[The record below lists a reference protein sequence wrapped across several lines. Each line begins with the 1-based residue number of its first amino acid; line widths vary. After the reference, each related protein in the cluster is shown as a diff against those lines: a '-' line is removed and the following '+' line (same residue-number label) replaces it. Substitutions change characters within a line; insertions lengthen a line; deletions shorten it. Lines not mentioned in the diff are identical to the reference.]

1 MIRKDLFDGA
11 YEGRRVLVTGH
22 TGFKGSWLVLWLLG
36 LGAKVA
42 GFSSYL
48 PSEPCNYDVLKL
60 NNKIRNFEG
69 DVRDYAALTGV
80 LTTFRPDVVF
90 HLAAQPIVR
99 LSHEDPLLTF
109 STNVQGTAN
118 VLQCIKNCESVR
130 AAVVVT
136 SDKCYLN
143 KEWLWGYRENDTLGG
158 DDPYSASK
166 ACAEI
171 VFKSYCASFFQ
182 GPDAPRLAT
191 ARAGNVIGGGD
202 WARDRII
209 PDCVRAW
216 SQGREAVMRNPNAT
230 RPWQHVLEP
239 LSGYLQLGARL
250 LSSGIASGEA
260 FNFGPDA
267 RANHSVGELISE
279 FMAHWGVCLMR
290 HEGSEIKE
298 SSLLK
303 LSCDKALQKLKWHAA
318 LDFKETVGLTAVWYK
333 SYYEGKEDM
342 FELSLR
348 QIERYIVAA
357 ANKTIRWAV
366 GGR

>member
-1 MIRKDLFDGA
+1 MRKDLFEGVYA
-11 YEGRRVLVTGH
+11 GRRVLVTGH
-22 TGFKGSWLVLWLLG
+22 TGFKGSWLTLWLLG

-48 PSEPCNYDVLKL
+48 PSEPCNYEVLKL
-60 NNKIRNFEG
+60 NKRIHNFEG
-69 DVRDYAALTGV
+69 DIRDYASLSAA
-80 LTTFRPDVVF
+80 FESFQPEIVF

-109 STNVQGTAN
+109 GTNVQGTAN
-118 VLQCIKNCESVR
+118 CLQCIKNSKSVR
-130 AAVVVT
+130 AAVVIT
-136 SDKCYLN
+136 SDKCYRN
-143 KEWLWGYRENDTLGG
+143 VEWPWGYRENDTLGG

-166 ACAEI
+166 ACAEMI
-171 VFKSYCASFFQ
+171 FKSYAASFFL
-182 GPDAPRLAT
+182 GTDAPRLAT

-209 PDCVRAW
+209 PDCVKAW
-216 SQGREAVMRNPNAT
+216 SHGREAVIRNPNAT

-250 LSSGIASGEA
+250 LSTECASGDA

-267 RANHSVGELISE
+267 RADHSVGELIGE

-290 HEGSEIKE
+290 HEGAEIRE

-303 LSCDKALQKLKWHAA
+303 LCCDKALRQLNWYAA
-318 LDFKETVGLTAVWYK
+318 LDFRQTVELTAIWYK
-333 SYYEGKEDM
+333 AFYEGKDDM
-342 FELSLR
+342 FEFSLR
-348 QIERYIVAA
+348 QISHYIGQAQ
-357 ANKTIRWAV
+357 KKSISWAK
-366 GGR
+366 

>member
-1 MIRKDLFDGA
+1 VVVKDLFGGN

-36 LGAKVA
+36 LGAEVA

-48 PSEPCNYDVLKL
+48 PSEPCNYEVLELDK
-60 NNKIRNFEG
+60 KIRNFDG
-69 DVRDYAALTGV
+69 DIRDYARLTSAFDE
-80 LTTFRPDVVF
+80 FRPEVVF

-99 LSHEDPLLTF
+99 LSYEDPLLTF
-109 STNVQGTAN
+109 GTNVQGTAN
-118 VLQCIKNCESVR
+118 VLQCIKNSGGVR
-130 AAVVVT
+130 AAVIVT

-143 KEWLWGYRENDTLGG
+143 KEWWWGYRENDALGG
-158 DDPYSASK
+158 NDPYSASK

-171 VFKSYCASFFQ
+171 VFKSYCSSFFS
-182 GPDAPRLAT
+182 GPESPRLAT

-216 SQGREAVMRNPNAT
+216 SLGQEAAIRNPNAT

-239 LSGYLQLGARL
+239 LSGYLQLGGSL
-250 LSSGIASGEA
+250 LSLGAASGEA

-267 RANHSVGELISE
+267 RANHSVGELIGE
-279 FMAHWGVCLMR
+279 FMAHWEGCRFR

-303 LSCDKALQKLKWHAA
+303 LSCDKALQYLHWHAA
-318 LDFKETVGLTAVWYK
+318 LDFRETVGLTAVWYK
-333 SYYEGKEDM
+333 AFYEGKDDM
-342 FELSLR
+342 YEFSMR
-348 QIERYIVAA
+348 QIERYIGAA
-357 ANKTIRWAV
+357 GKKKIQWAA